1 MPASIHLLTLSSIAL
16 SCHIIWF
23 PQLATITDTIV
34 GSFRKLPKSA
44 SQSNTTHLVQ
54 ARRELL
60 LTHGTGMKLHTSS
73 NAWPGHNSSRSS
85 PSTDREATENE
96 EDWAWTC
103 HNCKEQGGMLYWTT
117 KHCPECGHLICL
129 DCHLEPLA
137 PQDFRIL
144 DAAPVT
150 SRPLRPK
157 SVPTINPLMR
167 LQPGLAFDSIHI

>member
-1 MPASIHLLTLSSIAL
+1 MSSIAL
-16 SCHIIWF
+16 SCHIIWS
-23 PQLATITDTIV
+23 PQLATITDTLV
-34 GSFRKLPKSA
+34 GSLRKPPISA

-54 ARRELL
+54 ARREPLV
-60 LTHGTGMKLHTSS
+60 THRTAMKLQTSL
-73 NAWPGHNSSRSS
+73 NARPGHNGSPSS
-85 PSTDREATENE
+85 PPIDRGATENE

-103 HNCKEQGGMLYWTT
+103 HNCKKQGGMLYQTT

-157 SVPTINPLMR
+157 PVPTINPLMK
-167 LQPGLAFDSIHI
+167 LQPGLSFDSNPYLDSMK